1 MRRRE
6 FIVFIGAGVMLPLSA
21 RAQQSTKVYR
31 IAIMHPLWP
40 VDELTESS
48 SNRFWRELFLE
59 IRRLGYVEGKNL
71 VIERYSG
78 EGRADTYAK
87 LARDVATSNPNL
99 ILAFTNRMVVPLQEA
114 TSTIPIV
121 AMTSDPVNQGLVASL
136 SRPGGNHTGVSVN
149 AGLEIWG
156 KRLELFRE
164 VVPTISKLA
173 ILGLRQSRDAAS
185 IQAAAEKAGIA
196 VVGPS
201 FLEDASDEAE
211 YRRAFA
217 FMSQEG
223 ADALFVDSSPEPVTK
238 AQLIGDLAKKYRLP
252 AIYPSRSYVEDGD
265 GLMSYGVD
273 FVELFHQVARTMDK
287 VLKGEKPGDIPYYRP
302 TKFELVINNKAAKDI
317 GLVIPVSLLVRA
329 DEVVE

>member
-6 FIVFIGAGVMLPLSA
+6 FIAFIGAGVTLPLSA

-31 IAIMHPLWP
+31 IAILHPLWP
-40 VDELTESS
+40 VAELTESS

-78 EGRADTYAK
+78 EGRAEIYPK
-87 LARDVATSNPNL
+87 LALNVAASNPNL
-99 ILAFTNRMVVPLQEA
+99 VLAFTNWMVAPLKEA

-121 AMTSDPVNQGLVASL
+121 AMTSDPVQTGLVKSM
-136 SRPGGNHTGVSVN
+136 SRPGGNLTGVSVD

-164 VVPTISKLA
+164 IVPTISKLA
-173 ILGLRQSRDAAS
+173 ILGLRQNPEGAS
-185 IQAAAEKAGIA
+185 MQAAAQKAGIE
-196 VVGPS
+196 VVAS
-201 FLEDASDEAE
+201 YLEDASEAE
-211 YRRAFA
+211 YRRVFA

-223 ADALFVDSSPEPVTK
+223 ADALFVDGSPELITK

-252 AIYPSRSYVEDGD
+252 AIYPFRSYVEDGD
-265 GLMSYGVD
+265 GLMAYGVD

-287 VLKGEKPGDIPYYRP
+287 VLKGEKPGDIPYYQP
-302 TKFELVINNKAAKDI
+302 TKFELVINHKAAKDI
-317 GLVIPVSLLVRA
+317 GLAISESLLARA
-329 DEVVE
+329 DEVID